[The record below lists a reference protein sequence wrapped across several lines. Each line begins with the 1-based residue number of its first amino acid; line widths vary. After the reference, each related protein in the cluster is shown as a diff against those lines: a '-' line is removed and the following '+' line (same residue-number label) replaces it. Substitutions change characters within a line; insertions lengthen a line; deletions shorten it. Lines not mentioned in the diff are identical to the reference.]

1 MKILVKTLLV
11 GIFCILANIL
21 YAQNIENIIVNG
33 NERVSKETIL
43 VFSEINIGDN
53 INNIDSNDILKKI
66 YNSNFFKNVKISI
79 NKNEIIINVEENP
92 IIQNVEIQGVKA
104 KKNVELINKNLIL
117 KSRNS
122 FNEFLLLE
130 EKNKLISN
138 LKSEGYLFA
147 NVETFVEDLDNNMV
161 NIIHK
166 INLGNKAKIKKIT
179 FIGNK
184 IYKDSKLKNII
195 ISEEY
200 KFWKFISGRKYIN
213 QDTISFDERLLK
225 NYYLN
230 KGFFNVNINSSFAK
244 IIGNE
249 EFELIFNIDSG
260 NKIFLGELDLIIPSD
275 FDKKSFLE
283 LNKLFQKIKG
293 EPYSLYQVEKI
304 LDKIDQITLDKEYKS
319 IKAEVEEEISDDKIN
334 LTFKIEESEKFIVE
348 KINIYGNN
356 VTRENVI
363 RNQLEVDEG
372 DFYNDILKN
381 KSANNLK
388 SLNFF
393 KSVKTETLDGENP
406 NSKIINI
413 YIEEKP
419 TGEIFAGAG
428 AGTDGATITAG
439 IKENNYLGKGIM
451 VEANGTLT
459 EETFKGKFSVLNPNF
474 NNTDKSLYASI
485 QALEI
490 DQLKN
495 YGYKTNK
502 AGFEIGT
509 GFEYVDDL
517 RFSLSTRTF
526 IEKIETDSTAST
538 RQKSQEGNYFDT
550 FIGLNFDYDK
560 RNQRFKTS
568 DGFRSNYRIDIPIIS
583 DNNTLTNSYD
593 YKYFTE
599 LYENNITSFGILLK
613 AANSISNDDV
623 KLTERLSI
631 PYSRLR
637 GFEKGKIGP
646 KDGNDYIGGNYVTA
660 MNFNSTLPFFF
671 ENIQSLDV
679 LFFIDA
685 ANVWGVDY
693 DSSLNDA
700 NEIRSSTGIG
710 LDWLTPI
717 GPMSFIF
724 SQSLTKSNTDIEET
738 FRFNI
743 GTTF

>member
-1 MKILVKTLLV
+1 MKFINKILIVFSVFFWTTIV
-11 GIFCILANIL
+11 F
-21 YAQNIENIIVNG
+21 AQKIEKIIVNG
-33 NERVSKETIL
+33 NERVSDETIII
-43 VFSEINIGDN
+43 FSEINIGDEIATID
-53 INNIDSNDILKKI
+53 INSVLKKI
-66 YNSNFFKNVKISI
+66 YNSNFFENVNVDIDNSKVL
-79 NKNEIIINVEENP
+79 INVVENP
-92 IIQNVEIQGVKA
+92 IIQNVEIQGIKA
-104 KKNVELINKNLIL
+104 KKNLDLIKKNLIL

-122 FNEFLLLE
+122 YNEYLLKK
-130 EKNKLISN
+130 EKKNIQLN
-138 LKSEGYLFA
+138 LKSKGYYFSS
-147 NVETFVEDLDNNMV
+147 VETYVEKLDNNMV

-166 INLGNKAKIKKIT
+166 IDLGNKAKIKKIT

-184 IYKDSKLKNII
+184 IFKDNKLKNII
-195 ISEEY
+195 ISEEH
-200 KFWKFISGRKYIN
+200 KFWKFISGRKFIN
-213 QDTISFDERLLK
+213 PDTIKLDERLLK
-225 NYYLN
+225 NHYLN

-244 IIGNE
+244 MIGDE
-249 EFELIFNIDSG
+249 EFELIFNIDAG
-260 NKIFLGELDLIIPSD
+260 NKIYFDNLDIVIPSD
-275 FDKKSFLE
+275 FDEKNFLE
-283 LNKLFQKIKG
+283 LKELFNKIKG
-293 EPYSLYQVEKI
+293 EPYSLYKVDKI
-304 LDKIDQITLDKEYKS
+304 LQKIDQITLDQEFKS
-319 IKAEVEEEISDDKIN
+319 INAQVEETFVENKIN
-334 LTFKIEESEKFIVE
+334 LTFVIEETEKYVVE
-348 KINIYGNN
+348 KINVYGNN

-372 DFYNDILKN
+372 DFYNEILKN
-381 KSANNLK
+381 KSENNLK

-393 KSVKTETLDGENP
+393 KKVTTETLDGNTP
-406 NSKIINI
+406 NSKVINI
-413 YIEEKP
+413 FIEEKP

-439 IKENNYLGKGIM
+439 IKENNYMGKGIK

-459 EETFKGKFSVLNPNF
+459 EESFKGKFSVLNPNF
-474 NNTDKSLYASI
+474 NNSDKSLFGNI

-517 RFSLSTRTF
+517 RFNLSTRTF
-526 IEKIETDSTAST
+526 VEKIETDSTASA
-538 RQKSQEGNYFDT
+538 RQRSQEGNYFDT
-550 FIGLNFDYDK
+550 FVALNFDYDK

-568 DGFRSNYRIDIPIIS
+568 DGFRSNYGIDIPIIS
-583 DNNTLTNSYD
+583 ENNTLTNTFDFRY
-593 YKYFTE
+593 YTE
-599 LYENNITSFGILLK
+599 LYEDNITSFKILLR
-613 AANSISNDDV
+613 AANSITNDDV

-646 KDGNDYIGGNYVTA
+646 KDGNDHIGGNYVSA
-660 MNFNSTLPFFF
+660 LNFNSTLPFIF
-671 ENIQSLDV
+671 ENVESVDV
-679 LFFIDA
+679 LFFFDA

-710 LDWLTPI
+710 LDWLTPV
-717 GPMSFIF
+717 GPLSFVF
-724 SQSLTKSNTDIEET
+724 SQPITKSATDIDET

>member
-1 MKILVKTLLV
+1 MKFIRKILSVIT
-11 GIFCILANIL
+11 IFFWSTIVH
-21 YAQNIENIIVNG
+21 AQNIEKIIVEG
-33 NERVSKETIL
+33 NERVSDETII
-43 VFSEINIGDN
+43 VFSEINIGDDIESVN
-53 INNIDSNDILKKI
+53 SNSILKKI
-66 YNSNFFKNVKISI
+66 FNSNFFENVSVVISE
-79 NKNEIIINVEENP
+79 NEVLIKVVENP

-104 KKNVELINKNLIL
+104 KKNLEFIKKNLNL

-122 FNEFLLLE
+122 YNDFLLKK
-130 EKNKLISN
+130 EKEKILFN
-138 LKSEGYLFA
+138 LKSKGYYFA
-147 NVETFVEDLDNNMV
+147 SIETYVEDLDNNMV
-161 NIIHK
+161 NVIHK
-166 INLGNKAKIKKIT
+166 IDLGNKGKIKKIT

-184 IYKDSKLKNII
+184 IFKDSKLKNII

-200 KFWKFISGRKYIN
+200 KFWKFISGRKFVN
-213 QDTISFDERLLK
+213 PDTISLDERLLK
-225 NYYLN
+225 NHFLN
-230 KGFFNVNINSSFAK
+230 KGFYNVNINSSFAK
-244 IIGNE
+244 IVGEE
-249 EFELIFNIDSG
+249 EFELIFNIDAG
-260 NKIFLGELDLIIPSD
+260 NKIFFDNLDIVIPSD
-275 FDKKSFLE
+275 FDEESFVE
-283 LNKLFQKIKG
+283 LKKLFNKIKG
-293 EPYSLYQVEKI
+293 EPYSIYKVEKI
-304 LDKIDQITLDKEYKS
+304 LQKIDQITLDQEFKS
-319 IKAEVEEEISDDKIN
+319 INAEVEESIVENKIN
-334 LTFKIEESEKFIVE
+334 LNFIIEETEKYIVE
-348 KINIYGNN
+348 KINIFGNN

-381 KSANNLK
+381 KSENNLK

-393 KSVKTETLDGENP
+393 KTVTTETLDGNSP
-406 NSKIINI
+406 NSKVINI
-413 YIEEKP
+413 FIEEKP

-439 IKENNYLGKGIM
+439 IKENNYLGKGIR

-459 EETFKGKFSVLNPNF
+459 EESFKGKFSVLNPNF
-474 NNTDKSLYASI
+474 NNSDKSLFGNI

-517 RFSLSTRTF
+517 RFNLSTRTF
-526 IEKIETDSTAST
+526 VEKIETDSTAST
-538 RQKSQEGNYFDT
+538 RQRSQEGNYFDT
-550 FIGLNFDYDK
+550 FILLNFDYDK
-560 RNQRFKTS
+560 RNQRFRTS
-568 DGFRSNYRIDIPIIS
+568 DGFRSNYGIDIPIIS
-583 DNNTLTNSYD
+583 ENNTLTNAYD
-593 YKYFTE
+593 FRYYTE
-599 LYENNITSFGILLK
+599 LYEDNITSLKFLLK

-646 KDGNDYIGGNYVTA
+646 KDGNDHIGGNYVTA
-660 MNFNSTLPFFF
+660 LNFNSTLPFIF
-671 ENIQSLDV
+671 ENIENLDV
-679 LFFIDA
+679 LFFFDA

-717 GPMSFIF
+717 GPMSFVF
-724 SQSLTKSNTDIEET
+724 SQPLSKSNTDIDET

>member
-1 MKILVKTLLV
+1 MKFTWKILSVIT
-11 GIFCILANIL
+11 IFFWSTIVH
-21 YAQNIENIIVNG
+21 AQNIEKIIIEG
-33 NERVSKETIL
+33 NERVSDETII
-43 VFSEINIGDN
+43 VFSEVNIGDDIES
-53 INNIDSNDILKKI
+53 INSNSILKKI
-66 YNSNFFKNVKISI
+66 FNSNFFENVSVVIGD
-79 NKNEIIINVEENP
+79 NEVLIKVVENP

-104 KKNVELINKNLIL
+104 KKNLEFIKKNLIL

-122 FNEFLLLE
+122 YNDFLLKK
-130 EKNKLISN
+130 EKEKILFN
-138 LKSEGYLFA
+138 LKSKGYYFA
-147 NVETFVEDLDNNMV
+147 SIETYVEDLDNNLV
-161 NIIHK
+161 NVIHK
-166 INLGNKAKIKKIT
+166 IELGNKGKIKKIT

-184 IYKDSKLKNII
+184 IFKDSKLKNII

-200 KFWKFISGRKYIN
+200 KFWKFISGRKFVN
-213 QDTISFDERLLK
+213 PDTISLDERLLK
-225 NYYLN
+225 NHYLN
-230 KGFFNVNINSSFAK
+230 KGFYNVNINSSFAK
-244 IIGNE
+244 MVGEE
-249 EFELIFNIDSG
+249 EFELIFNIDAG
-260 NKIFLGELDLIIPSD
+260 KKIFFDNLDIVIPSD
-275 FDKKSFLE
+275 FDEESFVE
-283 LNKLFQKIKG
+283 LKKLFNKIKG
-293 EPYSLYQVEKI
+293 EPYSLYKVEKI
-304 LDKIDQITLDKEYKS
+304 LQKMDQITLDQEYKS
-319 IKAEVEEEISDDKIN
+319 INAEVEESIVENKIN
-334 LTFKIEESEKFIVE
+334 LNFIIEETEKYIVE
-348 KINIYGNN
+348 KINIFGNN

-372 DFYNDILKN
+372 DFYNEILKS
-381 KSANNLK
+381 KSENNLK

-393 KSVKTETLDGENP
+393 KTVTTETLDGNSP
-406 NSKIINI
+406 NSKVINI
-413 YIEEKP
+413 FIEEKP

-439 IKENNYLGKGIM
+439 IKENNYLGKGIK

-459 EETFKGKFSVLNPNF
+459 EESFKGKFSVLNPNF
-474 NNTDKSLYASI
+474 NNSDKSLFGNI
-485 QALEI
+485 QTLEI

-517 RFSLSTRTF
+517 RLNLSTRTF
-526 IEKIETDSTAST
+526 VEKIETDSTAST

-550 FIGLNFDYDK
+550 FIALNFDYDK
-560 RNQRFKTS
+560 RNQRFRTS
-568 DGFRSNYRIDIPIIS
+568 DGFRSNYAIDIPIIS
-583 DNNTLTNSYD
+583 ENNTLTNAYD
-593 YKYFTE
+593 FRYYTE
-599 LYENNITSFGILLK
+599 LYENNITSLKILLK

-646 KDGNDYIGGNYVTA
+646 KDGNDHIGGNYVTA
-660 MNFNSTLPFFF
+660 LNFNSTLPFIF
-671 ENIQSLDV
+671 ENIESLDV
-679 LFFIDA
+679 LFFFDA

-693 DSSLNDA
+693 DSSLNNA

-717 GPMSFIF
+717 GPMSFVF
-724 SQSLTKSNTDIEET
+724 SQPISKSNTDIDET

>member
-1 MKILVKTLLV
+1 MKFINKILIVFSVFFWTTIV
-11 GIFCILANIL
+11 F
-21 YAQNIENIIVNG
+21 AQKIEKIIVNG
-33 NERVSKETIL
+33 NERVSDETIII
-43 VFSEINIGDN
+43 FSEINIGDEIATID
-53 INNIDSNDILKKI
+53 INSVLKKI
-66 YNSNFFKNVKISI
+66 YNSNFFENVNVDIDNSKVL
-79 NKNEIIINVEENP
+79 INVVENP
-92 IIQNVEIQGVKA
+92 IIQNVEIQGIKA
-104 KKNVELINKNLIL
+104 KKNLDLIKKNLIL

-122 FNEFLLLE
+122 YNEYLLKK
-130 EKNKLISN
+130 EKKNIQLN
-138 LKSEGYLFA
+138 LKSKGYYFSS
-147 NVETFVEDLDNNMV
+147 VETYVEKLDNNMV

-166 INLGNKAKIKKIT
+166 IDLGNKAKIKKIT

-184 IYKDSKLKNII
+184 IFKDNKLKNII
-195 ISEEY
+195 ISEEH
-200 KFWKFISGRKYIN
+200 KFWKFISGRKFIN
-213 QDTISFDERLLK
+213 PDTISLDERLLK
-225 NYYLN
+225 NHYLN

-244 IIGNE
+244 MIGDE
-249 EFELIFNIDSG
+249 EFELIFNIDAG
-260 NKIFLGELDLIIPSD
+260 KKIYFDNLDIVIPSD
-275 FDKKSFLE
+275 FDEKSFLE
-283 LNKLFQKIKG
+283 LKELFNKIKG
-293 EPYSLYQVEKI
+293 EPYSLYKVDKI
-304 LDKIDQITLDKEYKS
+304 LQKIDQITLDQEFKS
-319 IKAEVEEEISDDKIN
+319 INAQVEETFVENKIN
-334 LTFKIEESEKFIVE
+334 LTFVIEETEKYVVE
-348 KINIYGNN
+348 KINVYGNN

-372 DFYNDILKN
+372 DFYNEILKN
-381 KSANNLK
+381 KSENNLK

-393 KSVKTETLDGENP
+393 KKVTTETLDGNTP
-406 NSKIINI
+406 NSKVINI
-413 YIEEKP
+413 FIEEKP

-439 IKENNYLGKGIM
+439 IKENNYMGKGIK

-459 EETFKGKFSVLNPNF
+459 EESFKGKFSVLNPNF
-474 NNTDKSLYASI
+474 NNSDKSLFGNI

-517 RFSLSTRTF
+517 RFNLSTRTF
-526 IEKIETDSTAST
+526 VEKIETDSTASA

-550 FIGLNFDYDK
+550 FVALNFDYDK

-568 DGFRSNYRIDIPIIS
+568 DGFRSNYGIDIPIFS
-583 DNNTLTNSYD
+583 ENNTLTNTFDFRY
-593 YKYFTE
+593 YTE
-599 LYENNITSFGILLK
+599 LYEDNITSFKILLR
-613 AANSISNDDV
+613 AANSITNDDV

-646 KDGNDYIGGNYVTA
+646 KDGNDHIGGNYVSA
-660 MNFNSTLPFFF
+660 LNFNSTLPFIF
-671 ENIQSLDV
+671 ENVESVDV
-679 LFFIDA
+679 LFFFDA

-710 LDWLTPI
+710 LDWLTPV
-717 GPMSFIF
+717 GPLSFVF
-724 SQSLTKSNTDIEET
+724 SQPITKSATDIDET